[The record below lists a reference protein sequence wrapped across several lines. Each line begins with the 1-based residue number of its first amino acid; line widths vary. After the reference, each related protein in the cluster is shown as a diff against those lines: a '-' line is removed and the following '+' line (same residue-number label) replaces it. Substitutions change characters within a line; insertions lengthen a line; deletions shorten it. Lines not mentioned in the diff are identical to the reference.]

1 MRYNLSGSPLTELS
15 HLRDKDGK
23 PFLSGELVNVGE
35 RLCEYFELAQM
46 GPRVAQN
53 LDRFFT
59 SGGCGGFAPDSGVGD
74 GPFAAR
80 KRVADAMAD
89 LGPGLSDVLLRCC
102 CYLEGLEAVEKR
114 LGWSARSGKI
124 VLRIASMRF
133 HQHYVRTLGVD
144 GDLIG

>member
-35 RLCEYFELAQM
+35 RLREYFELAQM

-124 VLRIASMRF
+124 ALRIALMWL
-133 HQHYVRTLGVD
+133 HQHYVRT
-144 GDLIG
+144 